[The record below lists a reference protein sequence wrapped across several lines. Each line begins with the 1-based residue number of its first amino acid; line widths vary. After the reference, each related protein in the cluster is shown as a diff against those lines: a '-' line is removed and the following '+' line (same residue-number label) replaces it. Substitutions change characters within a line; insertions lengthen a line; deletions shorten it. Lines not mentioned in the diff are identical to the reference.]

1 MQTNVQKRS
10 FEFNLITLN
19 TEVLLKGDSLNLKIE
34 IIINN
39 IKEEKDTICILQ
51 DNANPNNGKFV
62 QGNSICTIKLTE
74 DKYNNTE
81 FDRIRIFP
89 ENEEINGVKDLDD
102 VLYNP
107 KRTDEAFQ
115 KIKLKKQKGEEITDL
130 ENIVY
135 YLEEEVKIIPI
146 NNIESIIIEKCSSFG
161 KFTLIGSFS
170 EDITKSM
177 KFDFVLTY
185 SSNEVKCE
193 FDKAVKGEKIE
204 MICKLHSSFELVE
217 SILIE
222 QKLIRKKYKEIFIIQ
237 KKNSNLQK
245 ILKKK

>member
-1 MQTNVQKRS
+1 M
-10 FEFNLITLN
+10 
-19 TEVLLKGDSLNLKIE
+19 
-34 IIINN
+34 
-39 IKEEKDTICILQ
+39 
-51 DNANPNNGKFV
+51 
-62 QGNSICTIKLTE
+62 
-74 DKYNNTE
+74 
-81 FDRIRIFP
+81 
-89 ENEEINGVKDLDD
+89 
-102 VLYNP
+102 LYNP

-204 MICKLHSSFELVE
+204 MICKLHYSFELVE